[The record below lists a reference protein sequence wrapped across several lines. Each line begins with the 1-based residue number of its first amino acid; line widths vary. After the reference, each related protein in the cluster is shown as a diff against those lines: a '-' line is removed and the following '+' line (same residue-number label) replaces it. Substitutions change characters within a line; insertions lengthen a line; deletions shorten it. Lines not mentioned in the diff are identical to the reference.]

1 MPLDVSVTVPDD
13 WFFIPVAPGET
24 AALLD
29 ALVDEMVDV
38 AEARSEIRRGLR
50 AVAAEAEAAN
60 ARFVIGYF
68 DIVEE
73 EPYVIAAN
81 GALSSLPAPEQLQ
94 LGMLETALR
103 GRDIE
108 TEILDTPGGACLV
121 RRERAGRLL
130 PDTDQLTEVYSAM
143 YYLPSGGEVIVL
155 SLTTPT
161 MALVDEFSAL
171 FDAIAET
178 IEVSPVPPTPVPT

>member
-1 MPLDVSVTVPDD
+1 
-13 WFFIPVAPGET
+13 
-24 AALLD
+24 
-29 ALVDEMVDV
+29 
-38 AEARSEIRRGLR
+38 
-50 AVAAEAEAAN
+50 
-60 ARFVIGYF
+60 
-68 DIVEE
+68 
-73 EPYVIAAN
+73 
-81 GALSSLPAPEQLQ
+81 
-94 LGMLETALR
+94 MLETALR